1 MIFDKLKDLIA
12 DQLSVDEE
20 KITMEASITEDLG
33 ADSLDVVDLISAI
46 EDDFDLE
53 IPEEAVDNIK
63 TVGDIVNYIEKN
75 ASAE

>member
-1 MIFDKLKDLIA
+1 MTFDKLKDIIV

-33 ADSLDVVDLISAI
+33 ADSLDVVDLISVI
-46 EDDFDLE
+46 EDEFDLE
-53 IPEEAVDNIK
+53 IPEEAVDGIK

>member
-1 MIFDKLKDLIA
+1 MTFDKLKDIIA

-33 ADSLDVVDLISAI
+33 ADSLDVVDLISVI
-46 EDDFDLE
+46 EDEFDLE
-53 IPEEAVDNIK
+53 IPEESVDSIK

>member
-63 TVGDIVNYIEKN
+63 TVSDIVNYIEKN